1 MKRKAKY
8 SMLFFMMMYYLLSC
22 DSPGQKNKNDF
33 KDLLGITSE
42 FAAKISELEKK
53 ADESVDIAKAYRYA
67 SMAKNLKMDGNQ
79 KIHEI
84 FELLP
89 EPISFKVEQSL
100 YQQTLIL
107 SNIEI
112 TSVDLSAISVKALIK
127 AAYPDSIKS
136 IKIHLCGIDKNGK
149 EIKPLLCLNASINK
163 EHNSDIPVF
172 GKLQNPENFAGLVK
186 FRLANVETCGNFHF
200 SESK

>member
-8 SMLFFMMMYYLLSC
+8 SMLFLMLMYYLLSC

-33 KDLLGITSE
+33 EYLLGITSE
-42 FAAKISELEKK
+42 FADKISELEKK

-67 SMAKNLKMDGNQ
+67 SMAKNLKKDGNQ

-89 EPISFKVEQSL
+89 EPISFKVEQNL

-112 TSVDLSAISVKALIK
+112 TSLDLSAMSVKAMIK
-127 AAYPDSIKS
+127 FVNPDSTHPIKM
-136 IKIHLCGIDKNGK
+136 HLCGIDKKGK
-149 EIKPLLCLNASINK
+149 EIKPLLCLNGSVNK
-163 EHNSDIPVF
+163 EHKSEIPVF
-172 GKLQNPENFAGLVK
+172 GKLQNPENFTGLVK
-186 FRLANVETCGNFHF
+186 FRFIDFETSGSYQFPDPQ
-200 SESK
+200 

>member
-1 MKRKAKY
+1 
-8 SMLFFMMMYYLLSC
+8 
-22 DSPGQKNKNDF
+22 
-33 KDLLGITSE
+33 
-42 FAAKISELEKK
+42 
-53 ADESVDIAKAYRYA
+53 
-67 SMAKNLKMDGNQ
+67 MAKNLKKDGNQ

-89 EPISFKVEQSL
+89 EPISFEVEQDL

-112 TSVDLSAISVKALIK
+112 TSVDLSAISVKAMIE
-127 AAYPDSIKS
+127 AAYPDSIHP
-136 IKIHLCGIDKNGK
+136 IKMQLCGIDKNGK

-163 EHNSDIPVF
+163 EHNIEIPVF
-172 GKLQNPENFAGLVK
+172 GKLQNPENFTGLVK
-186 FRLANVETCGNFHF
+186 FRLVSVETCGNYHY